1 MSRTHVLSPGQFGPS
16 LQRIKERSGNL
27 PSYAGSVIND
37 YSPTEEKL
45 VPISRIKSNQSDV
58 DAKTIR
64 NYANRSS
71 NEFSPV
77 HLWRDSRGLR
87 VFDGNHRI
95 NAAIARGET
104 NVKAQIWEEPK

>member
-1 MSRTHVLSPGQFGPS
+1 MLSNGQFGPS
-16 LQRIKERSGNL
+16 LQRIKERTGDL
-27 PSYAGSVIND
+27 PSHAGGVIHD

-45 VPISRIKSNQSDV
+45 VPISRIKSGQSDV

-64 NYANRSS
+64 NYANRSAD
-71 NEFSPV
+71 EFSPV
-77 HLWRDSRGLR
+77 HLWKDSRGLR

-104 NVKAQIWEEPK
+104 HVKAQIWKDPFK

>member
-1 MSRTHVLSPGQFGPS
+1 MLSTGQFGPS
-16 LQRIKERSGNL
+16 LQRIKERSGYL
-27 PSYAGSVIND
+27 PSHAGGVIND

-45 VPISRIKSNQSDV
+45 VPISQIKSGQSDV

-71 NEFSPV
+71 DEFSPV
-77 HLWRDSRGLR
+77 QLWRDSRGLR

-104 NVKAQIWEEPK
+104 HIKAQIWKDPFK